1 MSGVT
6 CHAQHS
12 YTLFVFLL
20 SHLIFCWLSCE
31 LDFIQLVGEA
41 QSGARQQQSM
51 AQCKFVY
58 RWCFCFCSSP
68 ESRSEVQTVIFCVF
82 FVVFF
87 NMTFTSKTHINR
99 SCSRATNYF
108 VDKFASLVFIYLYQ
122 AEQDDLSNSG
132 WLMLIIALQ
141 HKCVT
146 VCYHVS
152 SGDCGGGLMR
162 CWSDVTDWL
171 VNNVS
176 LKAKQS
182 PLVNWF
188 PKACSMVLCNCN
200 RNWPWLL

>member
-1 MSGVT
+1 MPN
-6 CHAQHS
+6 
-12 YTLFVFLL
+12 TLTHFFFFC

-41 QSGARQQQSM
+41 QSGARQQQST

-58 RWCFCFCSSP
+58 CWCFCFCSSP
-68 ESRSEVQTVIFCVF
+68 QSMSEVQTVVF
-82 FVVFF
+82 WFFFWGGGF
-87 NMTFTSKTHINR
+87 NMAFTSKTHINR

-108 VDKFASLVFIYLYQ
+108 VDKFASLIFIYLCQ
-122 AEQDDLSNSG
+122 AEQDDSSNSG

-141 HKCVT
+141 HRSVT
-146 VCYHVS
+146 VCYHVG
-152 SGDCGGGLMR
+152 SGDCGGGFIR
-162 CWSDVTDWL
+162 CWSDVKDWL

-182 PLVNWF
+182 PLVNRF